1 MSRGICLRLRLPN
14 RLAVGPFFLLGL
26 CAWVGPALYMF
37 VPFSH
42 AGNQIDRIWWAF
54 GILEGSFAWLFRHHF
69 TGKLV
74 SQLLKS
80 YLTLV
85 SGGSV
90 IAGVFALVRWVGL
103 TTFEPELSDGSCV
116 PSGLETPL
124 RMLIFEVMNGICA
137 LPTLLFLGSL
147 TAGGLFLRTKNSVS
161 NCEPEVVHQN

>member
-1 MSRGICLRLRLPN
+1 MRLRLPN
-14 RLAVGPFFLLGL
+14 RSAVCHFFLLGL

-42 AGNQIDRIWWAF
+42 AGNQIGRIWWAF

-69 TGKLV
+69 KGKLV

-85 SGGSV
+85 SGGCA
-90 IAGVFALVRWVGL
+90 IAGGFALARWVGL
-103 TTFEPELSDGSCV
+103 TAFEPELSDGGCV
-116 PSGLETPL
+116 PIGLETPL
-124 RMLIFEVMNGICA
+124 HMLIFEVMNAICA

-147 TAGGLFLRTKNSVS
+147 TAGGFFVSTKSS
-161 NCEPEVVHQN
+161 LSIREPGVVDQK